1 LIAGPASDSVAKVKG
16 RLRVQINIRRAGSTT
31 VFDLEGPLLLGAPQ
45 QELRQAV
52 EEVVGNGTRRLAI
65 NLAGV
70 SYMDSSGIGELVRTF
85 TTLRKEGGRS
95 VLFAPNKQVKML
107 LKMVRLD
114 TVLDIAE
121 DEAAALAGE

>member
-1 LIAGPASDSVAKVKG
+1 M
-16 RLRVQINIRRAGSTT
+16 QIHIRRAGSTT
-31 VFDLEGPLLLGAPQ
+31 ILDLEGPLLLGAPQ
-45 QELRQAV
+45 QDLRRAV
-52 EEVVGNGTRRLAI
+52 EELVVNDSKKLAI

-85 TTLRKEGGRS
+85 TTLRKAGGRS
-95 VLFAPNKQVKML
+95 VLFAPNKQVMML

-121 DEAAALAGE
+121 DEAAALARD